1 MPRPKKDIA
10 RFTLAS
16 DLPTESKRTGK
27 PFSSYT
33 TNLYKSKLDKLASE
47 GIQDADAIVANQEKV
62 IKIAKANS
70 VELADADNGEKTAK
84 VSDSKMR
91 IFLSAVFY
99 ALSNV
104 PNEKKIALY
113 NEFQNHKEEQY
124 RKFIKG
130 SSLITDEV

>member
-1 MPRPKKDIA
+1 MPRPKKDIP

-33 TNLYKSKLDKLASE
+33 TNLYKSKLDRLASE
-47 GIQDADAIVANQEKV
+47 GIQDADAILANQNKV
-62 IKIAKANS
+62 ISIARANS
-70 VELADADNGEKTAK
+70 VEFVDADNGEKTAT
-84 VSDSKMR
+84 VNDSKMR

-104 PNEKKIALY
+104 PNDRKVALY

-124 RKFIKG
+124 RKFI
-130 SSLITDEV
+130 